1 MARSFVFLNPLSPGP
16 DFSSLCRA
24 PEPFSASLGSF
35 RLPSLVELIWKRT
48 IFITFS
54 YRPLSL
60 CGIAPLLT
68 PPSHSPCSLSLS
80 PSLPLSGVFSSEAF
94 RDNNRLKLVHSLSMR
109 YDLNDT
115 TFYHT
120 ILSKETTGFKNPGC
134 CTFRNLTKFVPSFVK
149 KKSIILIN
157 SIRIISIGKL

>member
-1 MARSFVFLNPLSPGP
+1 MSYIFLTQINFEVFYVRALCWREQSGFHKRTPGTDFGSAVPTSSVARSFVFLNPLSPGP

-68 PPSHSPCSLSLS
+68 PPLTPFLTPPLPPRVLSLSLS
-80 PSLPLSGVFSSEAF
+80 LSQLSFLL
-94 RDNNRLKLVHSLSMR
+94 RLFV
-109 YDLNDT
+109 
-115 TFYHT
+115 T
-120 ILSKETTGFKNPGC
+120 IT
-134 CTFRNLTKFVPSFVK
+134 V
-149 KKSIILIN
+149 
-157 SIRIISIGKL
+157 